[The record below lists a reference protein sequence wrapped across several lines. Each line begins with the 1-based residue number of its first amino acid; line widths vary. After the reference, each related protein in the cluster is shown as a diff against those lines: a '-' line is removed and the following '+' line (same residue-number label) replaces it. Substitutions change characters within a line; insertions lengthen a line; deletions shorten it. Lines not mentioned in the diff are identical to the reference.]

1 MHLVVRAP
9 VAAVGSTAAAAM
21 SRPAQVAAG
30 TGHASGGSSSGAVG
44 PSPEVPLMPAA
55 HAGGGAAPA
64 PVAVEAPPAP
74 HDSPDAHSRSD
85 RSSAGGSSTSGQH
98 DEGFSDG
105 GAGPAGVPGFSAP
118 AGMPP
123 MVVFGTPGTS
133 SGLLYAGASLA
144 KHLAASATTF
154 GAGHTVALVV

>member
-1 MHLVVRAP
+1 MP
-9 VAAVGSTAAAAM
+9 
-21 SRPAQVAAG
+21 RPAQVAAG
-30 TGHASGGSSSGAVG
+30 TGHSSGAVG
-44 PSPEVPLMPAA
+44 PSQTPEVPLTPAA
-55 HAGGGAAPA
+55 HASGGAAPA

-74 HDSPDAHSRSD
+74 LDSPDAHSRSE
-85 RSSAGGSSTSGQH
+85 RSSGGGSSTSGQH

-133 SGLLYAGASLA
+133 SGLLYAGAPLPEA
-144 KHLAASATTF
+144 RCQCNHVRGQGQA
-154 GAGHTVALVV
+154 